1 MVQTE
6 TVSFSSGNLQL
17 NGYLAYPEG
26 EGPFPG
32 VIVIHEIYG
41 LNDNIR
47 DIARRFA
54 DEGYAALAVD
64 LFTSRSRAVCMARF
78 MGQIMFNPL
87 NNGSIH
93 HLKSA
98 LSYLAEQPRVDANRV
113 GAIGFC
119 MGGSF
124 VITWACTDDRL
135 KAIAPFYG
143 MNPRPLSAVQRLCPV
158 VGSYPEQDFT
168 RSHGQRLAVALDEY
182 HVPHDIKVYPNAKH
196 SFFND
201 QGGSYNAAAAQD
213 SWQRI
218 LGYFQEHLGHS

>member
-1 MVQTE
+1 MVQTD

-26 EGPFPG
+26 EGSFPG

-78 MGQIMFNPL
+78 MGQMMFNPL
-87 NNGSIH
+87 NNGSVH

-113 GAIGFC
+113 GAVGFC
-119 MGGSF
+119 LGGSF
-124 VITWACTDDRL
+124 VIAWACTDDRL

-143 MNPRPLSAVQRLCPV
+143 MNPRPFSAVQRLCPV
-158 VGSYPEQDFT
+158 VGSYPEQDVT
-168 RSHGQRLAVALDEY
+168 TAHGRRLAIALDEY
-182 HVPHDIKVYPNAKH
+182 HVPHDIKVYPDAKH

-201 QGGSYNAAAAQD
+201 QGGSYNATAAQD

-218 LGYFQEHLGHS
+218 LGYFQEHIGHS